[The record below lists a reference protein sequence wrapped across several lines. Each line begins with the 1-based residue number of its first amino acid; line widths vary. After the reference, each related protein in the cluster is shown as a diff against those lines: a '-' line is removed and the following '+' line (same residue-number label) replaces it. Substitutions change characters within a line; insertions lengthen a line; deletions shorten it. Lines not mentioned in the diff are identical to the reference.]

1 MENGHGKF
9 MHTGLMQTLDLY
21 QYLLKTSVFPREAES
36 LREIRT
42 ITSSLPTA
50 YLGSSPDAGQLMAL
64 LLKLINPKKTI
75 ELGVFTGY
83 SLLLTAL
90 NIPED
95 AKITAIDPDR
105 SAYEI
110 GLPVIRK
117 AGVEHK
123 IDYIESEAHPVL
135 DKLLQDPVNHE
146 TFDFAYVDADKINYK
161 NYHEKLLKLLKPGA
175 LVIYDNTLW
184 AGTVAMPEDSVPE
197 NRVTVRGFALE
208 FNKFLAADTRVQ
220 IAHVPAG
227 DGFTICR
234 RL

>member
-1 MENGHGKF
+1 MENHEKYI
-9 MHTGLMQTLDLY
+9 HPGLLQTLDLY
-21 QYLLKTSVFPREAES
+21 QYLVKTSVFPREPDS
-36 LREIRT
+36 LKEIRT
-42 ITSSLPTA
+42 MTSTLPTA

-95 AKITAIDPDR
+95 GKIIAIDPDR
-105 SAYEI
+105 SAYEM
-110 GLPVIRK
+110 GLPVIQK

-135 DKLLQDPVNHE
+135 DKLLQDPLNHE
-146 TFDFAYVDADKINYK
+146 AFDFAYVDADKINYK
-161 NYHEKLLKLLKPGA
+161 YYHEKLLKLLKPGA
-175 LVIYDNTLW
+175 IVIYDNTLW
-184 AGTVAMPEDSVPE
+184 GGTLAMAEDSVPE
-197 NRVTVRGFALE
+197 NMVEVRKFAIE
-208 FNKFLAADTRVQ
+208 FNEILAADTRVQ
-220 IAHVPAG
+220 ISHVPAG

-234 RL
+234 CL

>member
-1 MENGHGKF
+1 MEKHVKYR
-9 MHTGLMQTLDLY
+9 HPGLLQTSDLY
-21 QYLLKTSVFPREAES
+21 QYLLKTSVYPREPDS

-42 ITSSLPTA
+42 MSSTLPMA

-95 AKITAIDPDR
+95 GKIIAIDPDR
-105 SAYEI
+105 SAYEL
-110 GLPVIRK
+110 GLPVIQK

-123 IDYIESEAHPVL
+123 IDYIESEALPVL
-135 DKLLQDPVNHE
+135 DKLLQDSSNHE
-146 TFDFAYVDADKINYK
+146 AFDFVFVDADKNNYK

-175 LVIYDNTLW
+175 IVIYDNTLW
-184 AGTVAMPEDSVPE
+184 AGTVAMAEDLVPE
-197 NRVTVRGFALE
+197 NRVEVRKLAIA
-208 FNKFLAADTRVQ
+208 FNEILAADTRVQ
-220 IAHVPAG
+220 ISHVPAG
-227 DGFTICR
+227 DGLTICR